1 MKIKVKIQTKSFNI
15 EQETNVLTDGLR
27 NIGSVV
33 TFTGLV
39 RESEHFSADKNPQ
52 IISNLVLEHYSGMT
66 EKLIYEMVEE
76 ASKRWDINS
85 VSVVHRIGSLKPT
98 DRIVFVGV
106 ASSHR
111 LESFRAAEYIVDYLK
126 VHATLWKKVIVN
138 GIDQWVE
145 PKHLD
150 RSKFNK
156 WSD

>member
-1 MKIKVKIQTKSFNI
+1 MKIKVKIQTQSFNI
-15 EQETNVLTDGLR
+15 EQETNGLTDGSR

-39 RESEHFSADKNPQ
+39 RESEYFSADKNPQ

-76 ASKRWDINS
+76 ASKRWELKS
-85 VSVVHRIGSLKPT
+85 VSVIHRVGSLMPT

-106 ASSHR
+106 ASTHR

>member
-1 MKIKVKIQTKSFNI
+1 M
-15 EQETNVLTDGLR
+15 
-27 NIGSVV
+27 
-33 TFTGLV
+33 
-39 RESEHFSADKNPQ
+39 
-52 IISNLVLEHYSGMT
+52 
-66 EKLIYEMVEE
+66 
-76 ASKRWDINS
+76 
-85 VSVVHRIGSLKPT
+85 VHRIGSLKPT

-126 VHATLWKKVIVN
+126 VHATLWKKVVVN
-138 GIDQWVE
+138 GIDEWVK

>member
-1 MKIKVKIQTKSFNI
+1 MKIKVKIQTESFNI
-15 EQETNVLTDGLR
+15 EQETNILTSGLE

-39 RESEHFSADKNPQ
+39 RESEHFSADKNPK
-52 IISNLVLEHYSGMT
+52 IISNLVLEHYAGMT

-111 LESFRAAEYIVDYLK
+111 LESFRAAEYIIDYLK
-126 VHATLWKKVIVN
+126 VHATLWKKVVVN

-150 RSKFNK
+150 RSKFNN

>member
-1 MKIKVKIQTKSFNI
+1 
-15 EQETNVLTDGLR
+15 
-27 NIGSVV
+27 
-33 TFTGLV
+33 
-39 RESEHFSADKNPQ
+39 
-52 IISNLVLEHYSGMT
+52 MT

-76 ASKRWDINS
+76 ASKRWEINS
-85 VSVVHRIGSLKPT
+85 VSVVHRVGSLKPT

-126 VHATLWKKVIVN
+126 VHATLWKKVVVN